1 MFKDA
6 GLRFFLQV
14 LIDSG
19 DEVPH
24 GFTQKANITACT
36 NSTVNNK

>member
-1 MFKDA
+1 MFKDD
-6 GLRFFLQV
+6 GLRVFLQV

-24 GFTQKANITACT
+24 GFTQKANVTACI
-36 NSTVNNK
+36 NSTVNHK